1 MDDGDYGGAMAEG
14 QGVRWRSI
22 PAALWSRRTWMSVVC
37 LIAGGLLW
45 LVPSALVMTLVSVG
59 LKAGA
64 HRPLPGL
71 GGSQELGGL
80 VGAAVPLS
88 LGLLGLLGLTSR
100 LTAWHQARFRGL
112 LGAELVPPAAR
123 PPGHGLWRRLAR
135 QAMSGQTWR
144 QVRYHVLGGAFATLA
159 GAIVVAGMLLGLMLE
174 AAAAAHEG
182 LGTRVLDV
190 ALGAGL
196 LMAASCLA
204 RGAAA
209 ADLALARALL
219 QPTPAEVLT
228 RRVES
233 LSAGRAAA
241 VEAADAERRR
251 IERDLHDGAQQ
262 RLVSLAM
269 TLGITRAALR
279 DADPAVRDAVTAAHE
294 EAKQALA
301 ELRDFVRGLHP
312 AVLDEL
318 GLDAALSGIAAR
330 SPVPVRL
337 MADLHGRA
345 PAAIEAVAYFVV
357 SEALTNVAK
366 HATATRADVVVRRQ
380 PGGLA
385 VAVADDGR
393 GGADPMCG
401 TGLRGLRQ
409 RVESVDGTLTIVSP
423 PGGPTSIKVTLP
435 CES

>member
-1 MDDGDYGGAMAEG
+1 MGEG
-14 QGVRWRSI
+14 WGVRWRSV
-22 PAALWSRRTWMSVVC
+22 PAALWSRRTWMCVVC
-37 LIAGGLLW
+37 LMAGGLLW
-45 LVPSALVMTLVSVG
+45 LVPSSLVVALVGIGVKV
-59 LKAGA
+59 GA

-71 GGSQELGGL
+71 GGSEELGGM
-80 VGAAVPLS
+80 VGAVLPLS
-88 LGLLGLLGLTSR
+88 LGLLGLLGLTFR
-100 LTAWHQARFRGL
+100 FTAWHQARFRGL
-112 LGAELVPPAAR
+112 LGAELVPPPAR
-123 PPGHGLWRRLAR
+123 PPGHGLWRWLAR
-135 QAMSGQTWR
+135 QAVSGQTWR
-144 QVRYHVLGGAFATLA
+144 QVRYHVLGGAFAALA
-159 GAIVVAGMLLGLMLE
+159 GAVVVAGMLLGLGL
-174 AAAAAHEG
+174 AAAAAG
-182 LGTRVLDV
+182 GGAGSLGVRVLDV
-190 ALGAGL
+190 VLGAGL
-196 LMAASCLA
+196 VVAASCLA
-204 RGAAA
+204 RGAAS
-209 ADLALARALL
+209 ADLALGRALL
-219 QPTPAEVLT
+219 QPTPAEVLA

-233 LSAGRAAA
+233 LSASRAAA

-262 RLVSLAM
+262 RMVSLAM
-269 TLGITRAALR
+269 NLGITRAGLR

-337 MADLHGRA
+337 VVDLDGRA

-366 HATATRADVVVRRQ
+366 HAGATRAEVVVRRQ

-385 VAVADDGR
+385 LAVADDGR
-393 GGADPMCG
+393 GGADPMRG

-423 PGGPTSIKVTLP
+423 PGGPTSIEVTLP
-435 CES
+435 CAS